1 MMRAA
6 AVLLALLVSGCA
18 SAPGADFSFAL
29 IGDLGYTP
37 AQEPQVDRVFAD
49 LAKERLAFVVH
60 DGDLGSPSNGSCT
73 DQHWARRLAQ
83 FEASPQPLI
92 YTPGDNE
99 WTDCHAGEG
108 LPQFQ
113 ALERLRDLR
122 AQFFSSERSFGRQT
136 LALTRQAGYPENA
149 RWSMGDITFIT
160 LHVVG
165 SNNGR
170 GYTRERD
177 EEVAARVAADIAWMR
192 EGFTAAQA
200 GRAVMIIQQANMWP
214 EFTPFPGGKP
224 KEPSGYTELREAL
237 ETEVIAFGK
246 PVVLVHGDSHYFRID
261 KPLPARRGGPAI
273 ENFTRVETFGAP
285 NHHWVQVFVSRDDPN
300 VFTFR
305 QRIVESNV
313 QRRSR

>member
-1 MMRAA
+1 MTRAA
-6 AVLLALLVSGCA
+6 ALLVALLAGCA
-18 SAPGADFSFAL
+18 SGPRDDFSFAL

-37 AQEPQVDRVFAD
+37 AQEPMVDRVFGA
-49 LAKERLAFVVH
+49 LNTERLAFVVH
-60 DGDLGSPSNGSCT
+60 DGDLGSPRYGSCT
-73 DQHWARRLAQ
+73 DEHWARRLAQ
-83 FEASPQPLI
+83 FEGSANPLI

-122 AQFFSSERSFGRQT
+122 ARFFNRSGSFGRRSIT
-136 LALTRQAGYPENA
+136 LTRQAGYPENA
-149 RWSMGDITFIT
+149 RWNMGDITFMT

-177 EEVAARVAADIAWMR
+177 EEVAARVAANIAWMR

-200 GRAVMIIQQANMWP
+200 SRGVMIIQQANMWP

-237 ETEVIAFGK
+237 EAEVIVFGK

-261 KPLPARRGGPAI
+261 KPLPPRRASAAI

-305 QRIVESNV
+305 QRLVEENV
-313 QRRSR
+313 QRRSP

>member
-1 MMRAA
+1 MHRSLV
-6 AVLLALLVSGCA
+6 VLIALVAGCA
-18 SAPGADFSFAL
+18 GAPRDDFSFAL

-37 AQEPQVDRVFAD
+37 AQEPMVDRVFAA
-49 LAKERLAFVVH
+49 LGPERLAFVVH

-73 DQHWARRLAQ
+73 DEHWARRLAQ

-113 ALERLRDLR
+113 ALERLRALR
-122 AQFFSSERSFGRQT
+122 ARFFSSERSFGRQS
-136 LALTRQAGYPENA
+136 LALARQAGYPENA
-149 RWSMGDITFIT
+149 RWSMGEISFMT

-177 EEVAARVAADIAWMR
+177 DEVAARTAANIAWMR
-192 EGFTAAQA
+192 EGFAAAQSS
-200 GRAVMIIQQANMWP
+200 RAVMIIQQANMWP
-214 EFTPFPGGKP
+214 EFPPFPGGKP
-224 KEPSGYTELREAL
+224 KEPSGFTELREAL
-237 ETEVIAFGK
+237 ERAVVAYGK

-261 KPLPARRGGPAI
+261 KPFRARSGLPPI
-273 ENFTRVETFGAP
+273 DNFTRVETFGAP
-285 NHHWVQVFVSRDDPN
+285 SHHWVQVFVNRDDPN
-300 VFTFR
+300 VFAFR
-305 QRIVESNV
+305 PRLVEANI
-313 QRRSR
+313 QRRSQ